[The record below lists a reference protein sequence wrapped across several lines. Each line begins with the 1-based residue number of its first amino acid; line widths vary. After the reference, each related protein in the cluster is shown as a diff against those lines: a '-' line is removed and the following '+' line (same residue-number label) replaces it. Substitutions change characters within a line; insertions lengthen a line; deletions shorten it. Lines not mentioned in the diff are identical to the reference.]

1 MVNERKRVKNPNK
14 ALLPKQ
20 STSQLRC
27 PSPNYYSHLGQFRP
41 NMRISQEAQNND
53 PNDKKSN
60 NKSANFTKVA
70 LNPYTSQ
77 TLYLMKKARDQQ
89 PKSAVVLSD
98 GMTYDQWHQIHQFEI
113 IGQSQTKKKNYNVA
127 LDHFFNLR
135 SMYKKIND
143 IKFKNAVPIRLHNN
157 NEETPVEQLTR
168 KKNEAKK
175 KAKSMER
182 IKISAFPNQ
191 ENEKTVNQNIKNKKE
206 SVKKNKLKLE
216 NVEEKKATVEVPKK
230 SKEKI
235 KPSKKVQKKSKKI
248 DGSLGQDPLEDFRNT
263 NEEEMIA
270 ANIHLAGLPKREV
283 DLKEMMAQQKQ
294 KKRDDPPGKIPK
306 EKTDHNQKT
315 HSTQKQQA
323 RLMESE
329 VIHRKVERAQKATQ
343 NNDEE
348 NEDEIP
354 ILFEE
359 SNRKKTAQS
368 SKKKNDTDY
377 FEMGD
382 LAEKMRKAE
391 TEEEEQQ
398 REDDEDDIMDKIP
411 TLDDET
417 EEKLGEFK
425 QQLVETIINYEIL
438 NEEEFEN
445 FFEAV
450 CMKNEQVPRE
460 FLTQVF
466 EEVKVYLYEQFQ
478 NLDKNEEE

>member
-1 MVNERKRVKNPNK
+1 MVNERKRVKNQNQ
-14 ALLPKQ
+14 ALLSKQ
-20 STSQLRC
+20 STSQQKS
-27 PSPNYYSHLGQFRP
+27 PSPNYYSPLGQFRP
-41 NMRISQEAQNND
+41 NMGISQEAQDND

-157 NEETPVEQLTR
+157 NEETPVEQLTS
-168 KKNEAKK
+168 KKNNAKK

-182 IKISAFPNQ
+182 VKISEFPNQ
-191 ENEKTVNQNIKNKKE
+191 ENEKNVNKNIKYKKAN
-206 SVKKNKLKLE
+206 VKKNKLKLE
-216 NVEEKKATVEVPKK
+216 NVEEKTATCEIPKK

-248 DGSLGQDPLEDFRNT
+248 EGSLGQDPLEDFRNT

-270 ANIHLAGLPKREV
+270 ANIHLAGLPKKEV
-283 DLKEMMAQQKQ
+283 DLKEMMAQQKY
-294 KKRDDPPGKIPK
+294 KKREDPLGKIPK
-306 EKTDHNQKT
+306 EKTHQNPKT
-315 HSTQKQQA
+315 HSPQKQQV

-329 VIHRKVERAQKATQ
+329 VIHRKVEGAQKVTQ

-348 NEDEIP
+348 NEEELP

-391 TEEEEQQ
+391 TEEEQ

-450 CMKNEQVPRE
+450 CMKNEQVSRE